1 MVGEQISSFVTVHKC
16 DGRDL
21 GSTALKMAAGSTLND
36 AVKYVL
42 SGLTFCRGK
51 FTVAK
56 KGDKTCVP
64 KQQMLQLFQKLE
76 DVATKKWSQN
86 MLTKPTRDILR
97 PLSSEI

>member
-1 MVGEQISSFVTVHKC
+1 
-16 DGRDL
+16 
-21 GSTALKMAAGSTLND
+21 MAAGSTLND

-86 MLTKPTRDILR
+86 MLTTQRAIFWTTLESPTAVIDKVRSIVYLFE
-97 PLSSEI
+97 PGI